1 MRHLRLLPWII
12 CLLWGI
18 CLEAQGPPQFEAA
31 TVKQLVPP
39 ITVAGGNFMKGGPGT
54 ADPGRVT
61 MRAAQLIHL
70 LMRAFHVEY
79 ANITGPDWIQFR
91 GPWYAFTATMP
102 TDTSQHDFDL
112 MFQRFLT
119 EQFKLSLRHEPRLF
133 PAYELVVAPGGPKLK
148 ISDDQSDPTGPDQH
162 NGLPESDAEGF
173 AILGPGRGSTIGS
186 GPKGMHLVFQQY
198 SMAEFAAQL
207 NSFVTPPG
215 DRAHYVVDKTGLA
228 GRYDIKLRFDN
239 RDTVIKAGPAV
250 QAALGAQDPLA
261 PGSGLPTVFKAVEQ
275 QLGLRLVKTKDIL
288 VDTIVVD
295 HAEQM
300 PVGN

>member
-1 MRHLRLLPWII
+1 MGRWRLLSFTM
-12 CLLWGI
+12 CFLAAH
-18 CLEAQGPPQFEAA
+18 AQAPLQFDAA

-39 ITVAGGNFMKGGPGT
+39 YGPGSYFMKGGPGT

-61 MRAAQLIHL
+61 IQKAMLIRL
-70 LMRAFHVEY
+70 LTKAFHVEY
-79 ANITGPDWIQFR
+79 SNVTGPDWIRNR
-91 GPWYAFTATMP
+91 GPSYTFTATMP
-102 TDTSQHDFDL
+102 TNTSQHDFDL

-119 EQFKLSLRHEPRLF
+119 EQFKLVLHHEPRLF
-133 PAYELVVAPGGPKLK
+133 PAYELVMAPGGPKLK
-148 ISDDQSDPTGPDQH
+148 TSDDQSDPTGPDQH
-162 NGLPESDAEGF
+162 FGLPESDSEGF

-198 SMAEFAAQL
+198 SMSEFAAEL
-207 NSFVTPPG
+207 DSFVTPPG
-215 DRAHYVVDKTGLA
+215 DRTHYVVDKTGLA
-228 GRYDIKLRFDN
+228 GRFDIRLRFDN
-239 RDTVIKAGPAV
+239 RDTVIKAGPGV
-250 QAALGAQDPLA
+250 QEALRAQDALG

-288 VDTIVVD
+288 VDTLVVD